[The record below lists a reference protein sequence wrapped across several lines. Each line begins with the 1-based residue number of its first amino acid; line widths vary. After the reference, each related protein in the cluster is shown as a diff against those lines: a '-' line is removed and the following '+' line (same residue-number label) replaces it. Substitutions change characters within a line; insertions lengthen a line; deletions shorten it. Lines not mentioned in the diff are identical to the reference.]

1 MTNDQAG
8 GADERANPDRPPAE
22 GGREEVDEAPAGGQ
36 HAETPAPHADP
47 DYDEPGD
54 NPLAAEDD
62 DD

>member
-1 MTNDQAG
+1 MPTDDESRS
-8 GADERANPDRPPAE
+8 ADPPAAAD
-22 GGREEVDEAPAGGQ
+22 GEEPS
-36 HAETPAPHADP
+36 APHADP

>member
-1 MTNDQAG
+1 MPTDDESHS
-8 GADERANPDRPPAE
+8 ADPP
-22 GGREEVDEAPAGGQ
+22 GTTGEEP
-36 HAETPAPHADP
+36 PAPHADP